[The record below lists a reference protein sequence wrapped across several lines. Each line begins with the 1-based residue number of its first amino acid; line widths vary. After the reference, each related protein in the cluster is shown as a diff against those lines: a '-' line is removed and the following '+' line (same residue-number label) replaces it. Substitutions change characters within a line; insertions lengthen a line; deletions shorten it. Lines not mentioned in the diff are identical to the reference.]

1 MQPAA
6 NVSRTDMPDNEFQEK
21 RIGKV
26 DKKRSLPIYNI
37 IITLSLY
44 IYISHFSACKNGR
57 NDVTFHDLMYLP
69 CAKSAPVREQSFV
82 DPLIH

>member
-37 IITLSLY
+37 IITLSLNIY
-44 IYISHFSACKNGR
+44 IYISHTS
-57 NDVTFHDLMYLP
+57 L
-69 CAKSAPVREQSFV
+69 PVRMVVTTLPSMT
-82 DPLIH
+82 

>member
-26 DKKRSLPIYNI
+26 DNER
-37 IITLSLY
+37 ITPY
-44 IYISHFSACKNGR
+44 I
-57 NDVTFHDLMYLP
+57 
-69 CAKSAPVREQSFV
+69 
-82 DPLIH
+82 